1 MPLSGSSAMG
11 LMASNQNAHFLK
23 WVKINH
29 ERLPGRAAGGQ
40 RFSVLTPKVQNK
52 MLITQSVNT
61 IIQIEMEE
69 RNLSRADMARELG
82 ISPQT
87 VTIALNNPARDW
99 KITTLDDWA
108 TALNCNL
115 HIEFR
120 PRKKRGKK

>member
-1 MPLSGSSAMG
+1 
-11 LMASNQNAHFLK
+11 
-23 WVKINH
+23 
-29 ERLPGRAAGGQ
+29 
-40 RFSVLTPKVQNK
+40 